1 MTLRWPHDGP
11 PPPENG
17 QQVIE
22 RMAKL
27 LGHAPTM
34 RVTLR
39 DEKGRTVAVETVAR
53 RRAPGPWD
61 SNGNDR

>member
-1 MTLRWPHDGP
+1 MRFPNDGP

-22 RMAKL
+22 RLAKL

-39 DEKGRTVAVETVAR
+39 DDTGRTVAVETVGR
-53 RRAPGPWD
+53 RRPDGPWTQNKD
-61 SNGNDR
+61 ATNG